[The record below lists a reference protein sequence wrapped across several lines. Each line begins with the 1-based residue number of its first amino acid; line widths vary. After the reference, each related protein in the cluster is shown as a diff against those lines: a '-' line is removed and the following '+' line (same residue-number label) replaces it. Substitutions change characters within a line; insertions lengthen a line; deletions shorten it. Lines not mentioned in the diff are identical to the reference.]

1 MNLLTPEQAEFVKEN
16 VKGVSNAD
24 LAQMVNERFGLNLTA
39 KQMNTYKKNHKLKS
53 GLDGRFKPGSV
64 PHNKGI
70 KGTGGYEPTQF
81 KKGNKPVNHRPVGS
95 ERINV
100 DGYVEMKIEEPS
112 KWILK
117 HKHVWQ
123 LANGPMPKG
132 HAIIFGDGNKM
143 NFDLDNLLLIT
154 RKQLLIMNQQKLI
167 QKDPELTKTGVII
180 ADLHAKMYEL
190 KKAK

>member
-64 PHNKGI
+64 PHNKGKNI
-70 KGTGGYEPTQF
+70 GGYEPTQF
-81 KKGNKPVNHRPVGS
+81 KKGHKPANHRPVGS
-95 ERINV
+95 ERVNV
-100 DGYVEMKIEEPS
+100 DGYVELKIAEPN

-117 HKHVWQ
+117 HKHIWQ
-123 LANGPMPKG
+123 LENGPMPKG
-132 HAIIFGDGNKM
+132 HAIIFGDGDKR
-143 NFDLDNLLLIT
+143 NFDIDNLLLVT
-154 RKQLLIMNQQKLI
+154 RKQLLIMNQQRLI
-167 QKDPELTKTGVII
+167 QNSAELTKTGVII
-180 ADLHAKMYEL
+180 ADLHSKLYEL